1 MQKSKDYLKMLVIL
15 MPVFVIATISFNWFM
30 NPYGIYESPKIEGV
44 NKLKPEFYTHLRMA
58 KAWAVYKQK
67 PDGII
72 LGTSRSEYG
81 LNPNHPGW
89 NSELV
94 YNLALFGCNLYEA
107 LRYFQHAHAIKPQK
121 QVILAIDFL
130 MFDIFRPNLFD
141 FEESRLFVDP
151 EGHVNPQLSSEKLLT
166 LISIDTFFGSI
177 NTLKKQKIVLSEM
190 HLPNG
195 QLHWNA
201 PSKGIRQ
208 SGGHRRSFQST
219 ENNAINYGWF
229 HPLRNQYRFTNPK
242 TGQSTLDYFRTF
254 LNIAYRDNVDLR
266 ILTSP
271 SHARLWEALYIVGLW
286 PQFEQWKREIVRI
299 NEEIA
304 KHYQKPPFPL
314 WDFTGYN
321 SLTTE
326 TVPPL
331 DDAKTEMKWYWESSH
346 YKNALGE
353 VVLDRVFEY
362 QHPERVVPDDFGVL
376 LTSKNIDEHLKMI
389 RADQQRYRES
399 NPVDVAEIEKLA
411 KETAARRQS
420 Q

>member
-1 MQKSKDYLKMLVIL
+1 MKKSKDYLKMLVIL
-15 MPVFVIATISFNWFM
+15 IPVFVIATISFNWFM

-44 NKLKPEFYTHLRMA
+44 NKLKPEFSTHLRMA

-72 LGTSRSEYG
+72 LGSSRSEYG
-81 LNPNHPGW
+81 LNPNHLGW
-89 NSELV
+89 DSQLI
-94 YNLALFGCNLYEA
+94 YNLALGGCSMYEA

-121 QVILAIDFL
+121 QVILAIDFF
-130 MFDIFRPNLFD
+130 MFNISNLNNRADLETYLLINSKGDIN
-141 FEESRLFVDP
+141 S
-151 EGHVNPQLSSEKLLT
+151 QLSSEKLLT
-166 LISIDTFFGSI
+166 LISIDALLSSI
-177 NTLKKQKIVLSEM
+177 KTLIKQQTNSSETVHLSNGKTKRINNAKIPL
-190 HLPNG
+190 
-195 QLHWNA
+195 
-201 PSKGIRQ
+201 
-208 SGGHRRSFQST
+208 GGHR
-219 ENNAINYGWF
+219 NAFRLSYYFTITLLWF
-229 HPLRNQYRFTNPK
+229 GSQNKYSFTNLK

-271 SHARLWEALYIVGLW
+271 SHARLWEALYSVGLW

-299 NEEIA
+299 NEEVA
-304 KHYQKPPFPL
+304 QKYQKTPFPL

-331 DDAKTEMKWYWESSH
+331 DDAETEMKWYWESSH

-353 VVLDRVFEY
+353 LVLDRVFEY

-389 RADQQRYRES
+389 RTDQQRYREL

-411 KETAARRQS
+411 KETAAQRK
-420 Q
+420 

>member
-1 MQKSKDYLKMLVIL
+1 
-15 MPVFVIATISFNWFM
+15 M

-44 NKLKPEFYTHLRMA
+44 NKLKPEFSTHTRMA

-72 LGTSRSEYG
+72 LGSSRSESA
-81 LNPNHPGW
+81 LNPNHFGW
-89 NSELV
+89 DAQMI
-94 YNLALFGCNLYEA
+94 YNLGLGGSNMYDA
-107 LRYFQHAHAIKPQK
+107 LRYFQHAHAIEPQK
-121 QVILAIDFL
+121 QVILAIDFF
-130 MFDIFRPNLFD
+130 MFNISNLKNRAD
-141 FEESRLFVDP
+141 LEKYLLINQNGQINS
-151 EGHVNPQLSSEKLLT
+151 QLASEKFLT
-166 LISIDTFFGSI
+166 LISIDALLSSI
-177 NTLKKQKIVLSEM
+177 KTLIKQHTHSSETVHLSNGKTERTHNAKI
-190 HLPNG
+190 P
-195 QLHWNA
+195 
-201 PSKGIRQ
+201 P
-208 SGGHRRSFQST
+208 GGHR
-219 ENNAINYGWF
+219 NAFRLSYDFTITLLWF
-229 HPLRNQYRFTNPK
+229 GSQNKYRLTNPK
-242 TGQSTLDYFRTF
+242 TGQSTLNYFRTF

-271 SHARLWEALYIVGLW
+271 SHARLWEALYFVGLW
-286 PQFEQWKREIVRI
+286 PQFELWKREIVRI

-353 VVLDRVFEY
+353 LVLDRVFEY

-376 LTSKNIDEHLKMI
+376 LTSRNIDEHLKMI

-399 NPVDVAEIEKLA
+399 NPVDVAEIEKRA
-411 KETAARRQS
+411 KETVARRQS
-420 Q
+420 R